1 MMNKAQAYHR
11 QQDPNRLVE
20 RYAGLVKRIGQ
31 HMLARLPSSVQ
42 LDDLLQA
49 GMIGLL
55 DAYRNYDA
63 GKGASFETY
72 AGIRIRGAMID
83 EIRQGDWVPRS
94 VHRNTRRISDAIH
107 DVEKEHGRD
116 ARDTEVAAKLDIGL
130 AEYHSMLNDT
140 ACGRI
145 VGIDVGSGLMRLTSK
160 AMRDYGITQL
170 QLVPGSGASM
180 AASLTDAIFKQEW
193 IVVTAWSPHW
203 MFSRWPMHYLDDPQN
218 SLGKEESIFK
228 VGRVGLEKDHPEVWA
243 FLSKFRFEDASQL
256 QRLMDWNQQRGTDPV
271 QNASRFMKENPRLVE
286 SWLKK

>member
-55 DAYRNYDA
+55 DASRNYDA
-63 GKGASFETY
+63 TKGASFETY

-107 DVEKEHGRD
+107 AVEKEQGRD
-116 ARDTEVAAKLDIGL
+116 AKDSEVAEKLDIEL

-140 ACGRI
+140 ASGRVI
-145 VGIDVGSGLMRLTSK
+145 GIEDL
-160 AMRDYGITQL
+160 GITDD
-170 QLVPGSGASM
+170 VIGGADAISDSSASFDRVASERFSGA
-180 AASLTDAIFKQEW
+180 
-193 IVVTAWSPHW
+193 
-203 MFSRWPMHYLDDPQN
+203 
-218 SLGKEESIFK
+218 
-228 VGRVGLEKDHPEVWA
+228 
-243 FLSKFRFEDASQL
+243 LSECISQL
-256 QRLMDWNQQRGTDPV
+256 PEREAMILSLYYDEELNLKEIGQILDVSESRISQIHSQALHRIRARL
-271 QNASRFMKENPRLVE
+271 KE
-286 SWLKK
+286 WY

>member
-55 DAYRNYDA
+55 DASRNYDA
-63 GKGASFETY
+63 TKGASFETY

-107 DVEKEHGRD
+107 AVEKEQGRD
-116 ARDTEVAAKLDIGL
+116 AKDSEVAEKLDIEL

-140 ACGRI
+140 ACGRVI
-145 VGIDVGSGLMRLTSK
+145 GIEDL
-160 AMRDYGITQL
+160 GITDD
-170 QLVPGSGASM
+170 VIGGSDAISDSSASFDRVASERFSGA
-180 AASLTDAIFKQEW
+180 
-193 IVVTAWSPHW
+193 
-203 MFSRWPMHYLDDPQN
+203 
-218 SLGKEESIFK
+218 
-228 VGRVGLEKDHPEVWA
+228 
-243 FLSKFRFEDASQL
+243 LSECISQL
-256 QRLMDWNQQRGTDPV
+256 PEREAMILSLYYDEELNLKEIGQILDVSESRISQIHSQALHRIRARL
-271 QNASRFMKENPRLVE
+271 KE
-286 SWLKK
+286 WY

>member
-55 DAYRNYDA
+55 DASRNYDA
-63 GKGASFETY
+63 TKGASFETY

-107 DVEKEHGRD
+107 AVEKEQGRD
-116 ARDTEVAAKLDIGL
+116 ARDSEVADKLDIEL

-145 VGIDVGSGLMRLTSK
+145 IGIEDLGVTDDVIGGTGALSDSSLSFDEVAKDRF
-160 AMRDYGITQL
+160 
-170 QLVPGSGASM
+170 SGA
-180 AASLTDAIFKQEW
+180 
-193 IVVTAWSPHW
+193 
-203 MFSRWPMHYLDDPQN
+203 
-218 SLGKEESIFK
+218 
-228 VGRVGLEKDHPEVWA
+228 
-243 FLSKFRFEDASQL
+243 LSECISQL
-256 QRLMDWNQQRGTDPV
+256 PEREALILSLYYDEELNLKEIGQILDVSESRISQIHSQALHRIRARL
-271 QNASRFMKENPRLVE
+271 KE
-286 SWLKK
+286 WY